1 MKIKLKNE
9 LLFRRA
15 FSPWYDTEP
24 VMLLIL
30 AFAVG
35 ALLFSMA
42 GVAAALDTPT
52 YLAYVW
58 VPYLLGG
65 LSLVIIVTT
74 FIRLFRRR

>member
-1 MKIKLKNE
+1 MKIKFKNE

-15 FSPWYDTEP
+15 FFPWYDTEP

-30 AFAVG
+30 AFAVV

-42 GVAAALDTPT
+42 GVAAALDTPR

-74 FIRLFRRR
+74 FVRLFRRR